1 MIQLDILAV
10 GNLERDEEGRILEAN
25 STSVLIRTPD
35 RLIVVDPSTK
45 YMKPMVK
52 TSFKQIGVFP
62 KDVDTVI
69 LTHSHRDHVENLGFY
84 KNAKVYIHSG
94 ASEEIP
100 GATVIDDD
108 EFKICEGVTMVHT
121 PGHCP
126 EECSVFV
133 EADRRYVI
141 AGDTIPLEANFRKN
155 VPPALNSDPDLAL
168 ESIKRVR
175 RYADVVIPG
184 HGFPFMAEW

>member
-1 MIQLDILAV
+1 M
-10 GNLERDEEGRILEAN
+10 
-25 STSVLIRTPD
+25 
-35 RLIVVDPSTK
+35 
-45 YMKPMVK
+45 
-52 TSFKQIGVFP
+52 
-62 KDVDTVI
+62 
-69 LTHSHRDHVENLGFY
+69 
-84 KNAKVYIHSG
+84 
-94 ASEEIP
+94 
-100 GATVIDDD
+100 
-108 EFKICEGVTMVHT
+108 
-121 PGHCP
+121 
-126 EECSVFV
+126 FV